1 MSYEI
6 YEQLCEM
13 RGEKPHAVAK
23 KVGVSSA
30 TITNWKQGTYTPKSE
45 KRKLLADYFGV
56 TLDYLDTGE
65 TTDPILLARQEMRD
79 EVKAL
84 ADLASKADPEQVKMT
99 TAFLKTIMKSD
110 DTDI

>member
-13 RGEKPHAVAK
+13 RGEKPHAVAR

-30 TITNWKQGTYTPKSE
+30 TITSWKQGSYIPKAE
-45 KRKLLADYFGV
+45 KRKLLADYLGV
-56 TLDYLDTGE
+56 PLEYLDTGE
-65 TTDPILLARQEMRD
+65 TTDPVLLARQEMRD

-84 ADLASKADPEQVKMT
+84 ADLASKADPEQVKMAT
-99 TAFLKTIMKSD
+99 TFLKTIMESVESD
-110 DTDI
+110 T